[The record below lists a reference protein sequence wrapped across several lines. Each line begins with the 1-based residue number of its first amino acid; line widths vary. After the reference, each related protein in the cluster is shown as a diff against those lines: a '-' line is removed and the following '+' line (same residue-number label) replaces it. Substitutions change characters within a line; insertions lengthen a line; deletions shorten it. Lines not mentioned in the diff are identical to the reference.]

1 MSRSYVA
8 ENDAARA
15 RLKAF
20 VRGVSDGTMAR
31 AIGHGWTVGA
41 ALAHL
46 AFWDRLWLAKFDE
59 FERTG
64 AVRIP
69 PVEGFVNGMN
79 DGMRPWWLSIAPGEV
94 RHEVVAAAEAVD
106 RKAESLPDGLVEAIL
121 SARARTLVRAVH
133 RRQHLD
139 EIDRALAGSVDA
151 QPHRKAPSD
160 PYRPD
165 LATGARPGPKSY
177 LSTGW

>member
-1 MSRSYVA
+1 MGRSYVT
-8 ENDAARA
+8 ENDAERA

-20 VRGVSDGTMAR
+20 VAGLSDATVAR
-31 AIGHGWTVGA
+31 AIGHGWTVGI

-64 AVRIP
+64 VVKIP
-69 PVEGFVNGMN
+69 PVETFVNGMN
-79 DGMRPWWLSIAPGEV
+79 DGMLPWWQTIAPAQI

-106 RKAESLPDGLVEAIL
+106 RKAESLPDALVDAIL
-121 SARARTLVRAVH
+121 SARPRTLIRAVH

-139 EIDRALAGSVDA
+139 EIERALAG
-151 QPHRKAPSD
+151 
-160 PYRPD
+160 
-165 LATGARPGPKSY
+165 
-177 LSTGW
+177 